1 MKALVK
7 RATQEDLKEVIANIR
22 EADKEEIES
31 ASGLSYEKTLERI
44 LDTCDDCWAGFADGD
59 LIAIFGVHVKSS
71 LSGYGIPWMISTK
84 KIEKHGKLF
93 LRYCRPVFER
103 MCVNMDV
110 LVNYVH
116 DRNDVAKM
124 WLKWLGF
131 DIKPAKPYGAKQ
143 ELFCRFELLT
153 KGKNYV

>member
-93 LRYCRPVFER
+93 LRYCRPVFKR
-103 MCVNMDV
+103 MCVNINY
-110 LVNYVH
+110 LCNYVH
-116 DRNDVAKM
+116 DRNDVAKA
-124 WLKWLGF
+124 WLDWLGF
-131 DIKPAKPYGAKQ
+131 ELKEPRPYGSKG
-143 ELFCRFELLT
+143 ELFRKFVMNL
-153 KGKNYV
+153 N